1 MMATRDIVVTTLVI
15 VAIVA
20 VLFAT
25 YASCRNNH
33 LKCGAPPP
41 ATTNWLLLP
50 NKKPPEFIS
59 FRAGG
64 GTLHG
69 FAIYRNNW
77 Y

>member
-25 YASCRNNH
+25 YASCRNHH
-33 LKCGAPPP
+33 LKCGAPPGHRQLV
-41 ATTNWLLLP
+41 ATAEQKATRIHV
-50 NKKPPEFIS
+50 FQG
-59 FRAGG
+59 RG